1 MKTTHS
7 TGVWDTL
14 LIIAVAALA
23 VTFSHATHA
32 VADDTDADGRI
43 VEISPEGNDA
53 PIQADEQV
61 TEERPL
67 DQAIEE
73 APVYWLGIEGM
84 QLDSPV
90 LRTHLQLAGDVGIV
104 VRAVSPH
111 SPAEKAGLRQ
121 HDIILSVNGEQVTG
135 METLQKA
142 VADSHAKPLELKII
156 RLAKEMTIAVKP
168 ETMPA
173 EVAQAM
179 ADAMSD
185 AGAGQPGNFNFNF
198 QGLPMGE
205 LGDVL
210 KDFDVDVGGGMR
222 IVGPGMIVKGGSFD
236 VGKVPGGVSV
246 QIIRENDG
254 PPKIIVTKGD
264 KTWTVEGKDEEALK
278 KLPDDV
284 RPMVEQLLGA
294 QQGPKPFIKQ
304 FQIGQGGGG
313 FGPANWDRI
322 DDDAIRQRTEEANKR
337 ILKQMEQMEERLQ
350 KMQERINER
359 FPAED
364 ANPPADP
371 SKT

>member
-1 MKTTHS
+1 MKRTQS
-7 TGVWDTL
+7 TGAWDTL

-32 VADDTDADGRI
+32 VADDTDAEGRI
-43 VEISPEGNDA
+43 VEISPEGNEA
-53 PIQADEQV
+53 PQQVDEQV
-61 TEERPL
+61 TEEGPV
-67 DQAIEE
+67 DQAVEE

-90 LRTHLQLAGDVGIV
+90 LRTHLQLADDVGIV
-104 VRAVSPH
+104 VRAVSPN
-111 SPAEKAGLRQ
+111 SPAEKAGFRQ

-135 METLQKA
+135 METLQRA
-142 VADSHAKPLELKII
+142 VADSHAKPLDLKII
-156 RLAKEMTIAVKP
+156 RLAKEMTIAVTP

-179 ADAMSD
+179 AEATS
-185 AGAGQPGNFNFNF
+185 GQPGNFNFNF
-198 QGLPMGE
+198 QDLPME
-205 LGDVL
+205 ALNDVL
-210 KDFDVDVGGGMR
+210 KDFDVNVGGGMR

-246 QIIRENDG
+246 QITRENDG
-254 PPKIIVTKGD
+254 PATITVKKGG

-304 FQIGQGGGG
+304 FQLGQGGGG
-313 FGPANWDRI
+313 FGPANWGRI
-322 DDDAIRQRTEEANKR
+322 DGDAIRQRTEEANKR
-337 ILKQMEQMEERLQ
+337 ILKQMEQMEKRLQ
-350 KMQERINER
+350 EMQERINER

-364 ANPPADP
+364 ANPPLDP